1 MIKKIYIQTDYIV
14 HLNSRYLIRFIFYD
28 RTGVG
33 SPLAGDY
40 RNRF

>member
-1 MIKKIYIQTDYIV
+1 MIIKIYIQANHQVI
-14 HLNSRYLIRFIFYD
+14 LERCLLIRFMFNN